1 MWLCCHCSCSYPR
14 TPPRVAET
22 DRKCGNHAVGEGGG
36 RPDMPRLSV
45 SFDMTETEWF
55 DDAACRDVDTDIF
68 FPVSESQADAAK
80 AICAVCPVR
89 EECLEYALET
99 RPGDGVYGGLTPTE
113 RHRLIRRRQK
123 AARKQRE
130 ARPAA

>member
-1 MWLCCHCSCSYPR
+1 
-14 TPPRVAET
+14 
-22 DRKCGNHAVGEGGG
+22 
-36 RPDMPRLSV
+36 MPRLSV
-45 SFDMTETEWF
+45 NSVDITSTDWF
-55 DDAACRDVDTDIF
+55 DDAACKDVDTDVF
-68 FPVSESQADAAK
+68 FPASESQAGAAK

-89 EECLEYALET
+89 EECLEHALAV
-99 RPGDGVYGGLTPTE
+99 RPGDGVWGGLTATE

>member
-1 MWLCCHCSCSYPR
+1 
-14 TPPRVAET
+14 
-22 DRKCGNHAVGEGGG
+22 
-36 RPDMPRLSV
+36 MPRLSV

-89 EECLEYALET
+89 EECLEYAIET
-99 RPGDGVYGGLTPTE
+99 RPGDGVYGGLTASE